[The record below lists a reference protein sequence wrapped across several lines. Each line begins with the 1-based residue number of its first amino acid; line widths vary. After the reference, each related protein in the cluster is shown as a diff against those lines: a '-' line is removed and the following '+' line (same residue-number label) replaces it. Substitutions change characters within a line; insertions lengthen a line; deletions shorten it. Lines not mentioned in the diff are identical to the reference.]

1 MIPTQE
7 HPGQYWRSSDPADIW
22 LNEAGAESPT
32 LIICQTPQGG
42 TATVRVDDLKF
53 IGAGLFG
60 DGRPCLGGG
69 DVNWT
74 GASYRYGVYLV
85 HKPYSGPAVV
95 ILQSSGGGAEGLM
108 LSSTTS
114 VETWEHLAATS
125 KPEMLWNICH
135 ELYEVR
141 REGLEGVK
149 RSIFAA
155 FIEGRL
161 KKSRRRKG
169 VISVTMEAAV

>member
-32 LIICQTPQGG
+32 LITCQTPQGG

-69 DVNWT
+69 NVNWT

-85 HKPYSGPAVV
+85 HKRSCGCDPTVV
-95 ILQSSGGGAEGLM
+95 WRRCGRAHAFVYHQRRDMGAPCRHVQ
-108 LSSTTS
+108 T
-114 VETWEHLAATS
+114 
-125 KPEMLWNICH
+125 
-135 ELYEVR
+135 
-141 REGLEGVK
+141 
-149 RSIFAA
+149 
-155 FIEGRL
+155 
-161 KKSRRRKG
+161 
-169 VISVTMEAAV
+169 